1 MLTIELQQIKL
12 HAFHGLYP
20 GEERLG
26 SPYEVNLK
34 AQCMEPANGTYLE
47 LSDTINYA
55 VLYEIIRK
63 RMAVPTPLLETVAND
78 IIGEI
83 IAQFP
88 RIRTIEISIF
98 KLQPPIAQFEGRV
111 GVTINRSFH
120 E

>member
-26 SPYEVNLK
+26 SPYEVSLK
-34 AQCMEPANGTYLE
+34 AQCMEPANGTYQE

-55 VLYEIIRK
+55 ALYEIIRK
-63 RMAVPTPLLETVAND
+63 RMAVPTPLLETVAD
-78 IIGEI
+78 EI
-83 IAQFP
+83 IRDINRLFP
-88 RIRTIEISIF
+88 RINQIEISIF

-120 E
+120 A